1 MLWKPNESSLTT
13 KLSVKLLRRL
23 WKMSKRNSKKLSR
36 SLKITVKTK
45 EVRKIRKLQLIRLKT
60 EINES

>member
-23 WKMSKRNSKKLSR
+23 WKMSKRKSKKLSR

-45 EVRKIRKLQLIRLKT
+45 EVRKIRKLHLIRLKT

>member
-23 WKMSKRNSKKLSR
+23 WKMSKQKSKKLSR
-36 SLKITVKTK
+36 SLNITVKTK